1 MSNPP
6 KLCLVFR
13 QLGYV
18 FPRSSS
24 QALPWARFSSLYL
37 LFQPPLLQAT
47 LPQRSICWRSTH
59 QKLGFLET
67 GEGSRFIHSL
77 THLTEG
83 QSSGGFPGGSVVK
96 NLPANTGDAGY
107 AGSVPGSWRRTNP
120 LQYSCLGN
128 STDRGAWP
136 AIVRPVAKSQTQLS
150 D

>member
-18 FPRSSS
+18 FPRGSS

-37 LFQPPLLQAT
+37 LFQPPLLQVI
-47 LPQRSICWRSTH
+47 LPQRQICWRSTH

-67 GEGSRFIHSL
+67 GEGRPFIHSL

-107 AGSVPGSWRRTNP
+107 AGSVPGSWRRKWQP
-120 LQYSCLGN
+120 APVFLPGKFHGQRSLAGYSPPGC
-128 STDRGAWP
+128 
-136 AIVRPVAKSQTQLS
+136 KES
-150 D
+150 DTTE